1 LERRRRSGGN
11 SITNEETQMSG
22 HIRRRGKNSWGLKFD
37 VPGANG
43 ARETK
48 YISVKGTKREAAAK
62 LTELLSQSAR
72 GTLVDPSKESFG
84 QFLDRWDSWASTN
97 LSGKTLERYRG
108 LVANQVKP
116 AFGEFPVQ
124 KLRAV
129 HLQEG
134 YAKLLQDGGVT
145 GKPLSARSVG
155 HVHRLIHR
163 ALGHA
168 MTWGVIIQN
177 PASLVS
183 PPKVEAEEIEI
194 IREEEVRTVLNA
206 LLGRQLGT
214 IAMLAL
220 ATGARRGELLALRY
234 ADVNLDAGTVRVE
247 RSLEQ
252 TGAGLAFKSPK
263 TKHGRRTITIP
274 ATAVAELRAHKLA
287 HQERM
292 LGLGL
297 GRLGADDLVFTDP
310 VDAPLKPNAVT
321 NDWLR
326 ATSSAGRSIGLHA
339 LRHTHASQLIG
350 AGVDILAVSRRLGHA
365 NASITLNVYG
375 HLLHDTDD
383 KAAGAIEAMFARVGK

>member
-1 LERRRRSGGN
+1 
-11 SITNEETQMSG
+11 MSG

-48 YISVKGTKREAAAK
+48 YVSVKGTKREAAAK
-62 LTELLSQSAR
+62 LTELLGQASR
-72 GTLVDPSKESFG
+72 GTLVDPSKETFG
-84 QFLDRWDSWASTN
+84 VFLDRWDAWAAMN
-97 LSGKTLERYRG
+97 VAGKTLERYRG
-108 LVANQVKP
+108 LIAHQVKP
-116 AFGEFPVQ
+116 AFGDFPIQ

-134 YAKLLQDGGVT
+134 YARLLQNGGVT

-155 HVHRLIHR
+155 HCHRLIHL

-168 MTWGVIIQN
+168 VTWGVILQN
-177 PASLVS
+177 PAALVS
-183 PPKVEAEEIEI
+183 PPKVVVEEIEI
-194 IREEEVRTVLNA
+194 IRENEIRTVLDT
-206 LLGRQLGT
+206 LRGRQLGT

-234 ADVNLDAGTVRVE
+234 ADVNLEVGKVQIE
-247 RSLEQ
+247 RSIEQ
-252 TGAGLAFKSPK
+252 TGAGLAFKAPK

-274 ATAVAELRAHKLA
+274 ATVVAELRAHKLG
-287 HQERM
+287 HQERR
-292 LGLGL
+292 LGLGM

-310 VDAPLKPNAVT
+310 VDGALKPNSVT
-321 NDWLR
+321 NAWLA
-326 ATSSAGRSIGLHA
+326 ATSAGGRSIGLHA
-339 LRHTHASQLIG
+339 LRHTHASQLIA

-383 KAAGAIEAMFARVGK
+383 KAADAIEEMFARVRA

>member
-1 LERRRRSGGN
+1 
-11 SITNEETQMSG
+11 MSG
-22 HIRRRGKNSWGLKFD
+22 HIRRRGAHSWGLKFD

-48 YISVKGTKREAAAK
+48 YVSVKGTKREAAAK

-84 QFLDRWDSWASTN
+84 AFLDRWDSWASTN
-97 LSGKTLERYRG
+97 LAGKTLERYRG
-108 LVANQVKP
+108 LIACQVKP
-116 AFGEFPVQ
+116 QFGEFPIQ

-134 YAKLLQDGGVT
+134 YAKLLRDGGVT

-168 MTWGVIIQN
+168 MTWGIILRN
-177 PASLVS
+177 PAALVS
-183 PPKVEAEEIEI
+183 PPKVTAEEVEI
-194 IREEEVRTVLNA
+194 IRESEIRVVLDS
-206 LLGRQLGT
+206 LRGRQLGT

-234 ADVNLDAGTVRVE
+234 SDVNLDAGTVRVE

-252 TGAGLAFKSPK
+252 TKAGLAFKSPK

-274 ATAVAELRAHKLA
+274 ATVVAELRAHKLA
-287 HQERM
+287 HQERR

-297 GRLGADDLVFTDP
+297 GRLGVEDLLFTDAG
-310 VDAPLKPNAVT
+310 DATLKPNAMT

-326 ATSSAGRSIGLHA
+326 ATSAAGRSIGLHA
-339 LRHTHASQLIG
+339 LRHTHASQLLA
-350 AGVDILAVSRRLGHA
+350 AGVDIMTVSRRLGHA
-365 NASITLNVYG
+365 NASITLIVYG

-383 KAAGAIEAMFARVGK
+383 KAVEAVEDMFARVRAV

>member
-1 LERRRRSGGN
+1 MSGG
-11 SITNEETQMSG
+11 G
-22 HIRRRGKNSWGLKFD
+22 HIRRRGKHSWEIKFD

-43 ARETK
+43 RETK
-48 YISVKGTKREAAAK
+48 YASVKGTRRQAQAR
-62 LTELLSQSAR
+62 LTELLSESAR
-72 GTLVDPSKESFG
+72 GVLVDPSKETFG

-97 LSGKTLERYRG
+97 LAGKTLERYRG
-108 LVANQVKP
+108 LIAHQIQPKLGSIP
-116 AFGEFPVQ
+116 IQ
-124 KLRAV
+124 RLRAV

-168 MTWGVIIQN
+168 VTWGIIVQN
-177 PASLVS
+177 PAALVR
-183 PPKVEAEEIEI
+183 PPKAHAEEIEI
-194 IREEEVRTVLNA
+194 IRESEIRAMLDG
-206 LLGRQLGT
+206 LRGRQLGT

-220 ATGARRGELLALRY
+220 ASGTRRGEALAVRY
-234 ADVNLDAGTVRVE
+234 ADLNFDAGTVRIE

-252 TGAGLAFKSPK
+252 TKAGLAFKAPK

-274 ATAVAELRAHKLA
+274 AAAIAELRTHQLA
-287 HQERM
+287 HQERR
-292 LGLGL
+292 LALGL
-297 GRLGADDLVFTDP
+297 GRLGADDLVFTDA

-321 NDWLR
+321 NEWIR
-326 ATSSAGRSIGLHA
+326 ATAAIGRSIGLHA
-339 LRHTHASQLIG
+339 LRHTHASQLIA

-365 NASITLNVYG
+365 NASITLNIYG

-383 KAAGAIEAMFARVGK
+383 RAAGAIEEMFARVAK